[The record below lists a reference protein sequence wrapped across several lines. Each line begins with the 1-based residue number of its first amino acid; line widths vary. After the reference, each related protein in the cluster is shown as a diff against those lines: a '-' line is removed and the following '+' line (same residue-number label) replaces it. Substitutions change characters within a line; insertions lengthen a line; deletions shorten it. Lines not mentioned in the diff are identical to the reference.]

1 VSAPTRVTPAQRRAV
16 IGEVLVMLR
25 ADLAI
30 AKAALKEAEDD
41 PGSVFEAWTYR
52 VETVSTIV
60 RHVIALRD
68 ARVRGGRSR

>member
-1 VSAPTRVTPAQRRAV
+1 MSAPVKLTVAQRRAV

-41 PGSVFEAWTYR
+41 PGSAFEAWAYR
-52 VETVSTIV
+52 VETVNTII
-60 RHVIALRD
+60 RHVTVLRD
-68 ARVRGGRSR
+68 ARVRVGRSR